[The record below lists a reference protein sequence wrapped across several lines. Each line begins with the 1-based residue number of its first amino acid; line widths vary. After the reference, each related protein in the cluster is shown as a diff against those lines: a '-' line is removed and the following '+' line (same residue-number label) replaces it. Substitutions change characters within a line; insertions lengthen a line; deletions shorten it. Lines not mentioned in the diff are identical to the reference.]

1 MFKKLLKKV
10 PKLDNEVVETL
21 ELGATYT
28 DVITGFTGVATGLCI
43 YISGC
48 SQVLLTAQLT
58 LPAEQLD
65 PPLKWVDVQRCRR
78 TGAGVIVL
86 NNGTTPGCDIAA
98 PVR

>member
-1 MFKKLLKKV
+1 MLKKLLKRV
-10 PKLDNEVVETL
+10 PKLDNSAEASI

-48 SQVLLTAQLT
+48 SQVLLTAQSLDT
-58 LPAEQLD
+58 TAETIQ
-65 PPLKWVDVQRCRR
+65 KWIDIQRCRR

-86 NNGTTPGCDIAA
+86 DNVATPGCAIAA